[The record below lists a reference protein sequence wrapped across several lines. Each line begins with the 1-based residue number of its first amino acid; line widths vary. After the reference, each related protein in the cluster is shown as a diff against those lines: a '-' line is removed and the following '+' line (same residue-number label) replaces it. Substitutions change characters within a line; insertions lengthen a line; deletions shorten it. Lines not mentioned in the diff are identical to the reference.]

1 MESPHPDERPQKKR
15 RFFQEH
21 SSPVHV
27 APVRPAS
34 PASAASPSTLRD
46 SFDSAP
52 TLPDIPLGHAD
63 NEKGLEGFDVAMLQ
77 AVVGELPHASLLKL
91 KDASGS
97 HVQRGVYGQLKQLL

>member
-15 RFFQEH
+15 RFFLEDP
-21 SSPVHV
+21 SPVRLS
-27 APVRPAS
+27 PVRPAS
-34 PASAASPSTLRD
+34 PASSASPSKLQD

-52 TLPDIPLGHAD
+52 SLPDILLGSAQ
-63 NEKGLEGFDVAMLQ
+63 NGKGLDGFDVAMLQ

-97 HVQRGVYGQLKQLL
+97 DVQRGVYDPMGQ